1 MDHKPITIDDIF
13 FTIIMELIV
22 FVGVLGLA
30 YLEIGRSQSV
40 MGKPQEQSVPE
51 NREENKQEIV
61 INYSGPRLRSWA
73 RDQIVQCFGDLGT
86 NSNVHI
92 NYIEN

>member
-1 MDHKPITIDDIF
+1 MTIDDIF
-13 FTIIMELIV
+13 LTIIMVLIM

-61 INYSGPRLRSWA
+61 INYSGPRLMPWA
-73 RDQIVQCFGDLGT
+73 KNQIVQCIGDLGT
-86 NSNVHI
+86 VNNVRI

>member
-1 MDHKPITIDDIF
+1 MKIVDHKPMTIEEIRFTLILFSAILGAILF
-13 FTIIMELIV
+13 F
-22 FVGVLGLA
+22 
-30 YLEIGRSQSV
+30 YSV
-40 MGKPQEQSVPE
+40 MGNPQEQRVLE